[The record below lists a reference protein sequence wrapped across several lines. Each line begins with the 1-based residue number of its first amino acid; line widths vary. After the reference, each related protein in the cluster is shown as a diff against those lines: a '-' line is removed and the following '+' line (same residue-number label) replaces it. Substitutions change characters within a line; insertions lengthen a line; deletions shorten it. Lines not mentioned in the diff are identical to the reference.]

1 MELFNNEM
9 IIMNNMKLFEIYV
22 NFIQLS
28 IIKIKYKNIIKNFE
42 RKYIKN

>member
-1 MELFNNEM
+1 
-9 IIMNNMKLFEIYV
+9 MNNMKLFEIYV

>member
-1 MELFNNEM
+1 M

>member
-42 RKYIKN
+42 

>member
-1 MELFNNEM
+1 M
-9 IIMNNMKLFEIYV
+9 IIMNNMKLFEIYI